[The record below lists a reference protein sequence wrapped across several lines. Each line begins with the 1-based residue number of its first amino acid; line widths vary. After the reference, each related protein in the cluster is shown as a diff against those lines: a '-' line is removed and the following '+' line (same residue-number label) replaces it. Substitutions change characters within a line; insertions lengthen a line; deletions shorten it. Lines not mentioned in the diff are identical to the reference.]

1 MSNYAFVFPGQGSQY
16 IGMLA
21 ELAPTHAAVSE
32 TFDQCSEALG
42 YDLWALCQ
50 DGPEER
56 LNMTE
61 YTQPALLAAGVA
73 VWRSWQQAG
82 GVEPSV
88 MAGHSLGEYTALV
101 CGGAMSLVDAVQLVA
116 LRGQLMQKAVPAGQG
131 AMAAILG
138 LEGQAL
144 ADVCDAA
151 SQGQVVSPANLN
163 APGQVVIAG
172 DADAVARAINLAT
185 EAGAKRA
192 IPLAVSAPSHCALML
207 PAAEALAE
215 KLADTAL
222 SVPNIP
228 VVQNAD
234 AAVMDGSEQ
243 VRDALKRQLY
253 QPVRWTECVK
263 NMAATGADTLVECGP
278 GKVLTG
284 LARRIDR
291 GLKAVAIGD
300 PAGFDSLLGESNG

>member
-1 MSNYAFVFPGQGSQY
+1 MSNYAFVFPGQGSQS

-21 ELAPTHAAVSE
+21 DLAQAHSAIKE

-50 DGPEER
+50 DGPEDR

-82 GVEPSV
+82 GGQPSV

-101 CGGAMSLVDAVQLVA
+101 CAGAMSLVDAVKLVA
-116 LRGQLMQKAVPAGQG
+116 LRGQLMQKAVPAGHG

-144 ADVCDAA
+144 TDVCDAA
-151 SQGQVVSPANLN
+151 AQGQVVSPANLN

-172 DADAVARAINLAT
+172 DADAVARAIAMAT

-192 IPLAVSAPSHCALML
+192 IPLAVSAPSHCDLML
-207 PAAEALAE
+207 PAAQSLAE
-215 KLADTAL
+215 KLVEIEL
-222 SVPNIP
+222 SVPNIA

-234 AAVMDGSEQ
+234 AAVMENAEQ
-243 VRDALKRQLY
+243 IRDALKRQLY
-253 QPVRWTECVK
+253 QPVRWTECVQ
-263 NMAATGADTLVECGP
+263 NMASMGADTLVECGP

-291 GLKAVAIGD
+291 SLKAVAIGE
-300 PAGFDSLLGESNG
+300 PAGFDALMGECNG